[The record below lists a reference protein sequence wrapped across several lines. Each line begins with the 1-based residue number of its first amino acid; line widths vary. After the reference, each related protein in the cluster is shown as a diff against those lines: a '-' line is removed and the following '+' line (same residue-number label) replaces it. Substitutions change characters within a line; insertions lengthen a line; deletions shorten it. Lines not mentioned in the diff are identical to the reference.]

1 MSPASNR
8 LRLALVGFGH
18 VGRRFATHLL
28 GPYAPVLEECGVRPQ
43 VTGIVTRRHGA
54 ALDARGLDLRRCLD
68 LVRAGRQLEPLHRA
82 DPVPSVAEFIR
93 RVEADVLLELTTLA
107 PQSGEPATSYLR
119 QAISRGLHAVTANKG
134 PVAFALTGL
143 RRLALR
149 HGVLFLHEGAVMDGT
164 PVFNLV
170 AQCLPGVRVT
180 GFRGVLNATT
190 GLILSRIEQGA
201 TFAESLEEARRRGIV
216 EADPSHDIDGWDAA
230 VKGCVLA
237 NALMGASLRPSDVR
251 RSGIRRLDLRR
262 LRRLS
267 RQGRCVRLVV
277 RGTQRAGRASVSV
290 APEELAPGDP
300 LRTTGADTVL
310 IIDTDLMGEMGVIE
324 AGATVD
330 QTAYALLSDLVT
342 IARRRPHGRRRARGG
357 RS

>member
-1 MSPASNR
+1 MSPASSR

-28 GPYAPVLEECGVRPQ
+28 GPYAPVLEECGVRPE
-43 VTGIVTRRHGA
+43 VTGIATRRHGA
-54 ALDARGLDLRRCLD
+54 ALDPRGLDLRRCLD
-68 LVRAGRQLEPLHRA
+68 LVRAGRKLEPLHRGA
-82 DPVPSVAEFIR
+82 PVSSVAEFIR

-134 PVAFALTGL
+134 PVAFALTRL
-143 RRLALR
+143 RRLAHR
-149 HGVLFLHEGAVMDGT
+149 HGVLFQHEGAVMDGT

-170 AQCLPGVRVT
+170 AQCLPGARVT

-190 GLILSRIEQGA
+190 GLILSRMEQGA

-216 EADPSHDIDGWDAA
+216 EADPSHDLDGWDAA

-237 NALMGASLRPSDVR
+237 NALMGASLRPSDVI
-251 RSGIRRLDLRR
+251 RSGMRRLDPRR
-262 LRRLS
+262 LRRLAN
-267 RQGRCVRLVV
+267 QGSCVRLVV
-277 RGTQRAGRASVSV
+277 RGTQRAGHTRVSV
-290 APEELAPGDP
+290 RPEELGPGDP
-300 LRTTGADTVL
+300 LRTSGADTVL
-310 IIDTDLMGEMGVIE
+310 ILETDLMGEMGVFE

-342 IARRRPHGRRRARGG
+342 IVRQRARRKQQARGG
-357 RS
+357 GS